1 MPPLSF
7 EDEHFFSVKILVAC
21 KWWVSGDTETEKKE
35 MKEGHNSMSN
45 SYLKDSLNSRF

>member
-7 EDEHFFSVKILVAC
+7 EDEHFFSIKILVAC
-21 KWWVSGDTETEKKE
+21 KWWVSADIEVEKKD
-35 MKEGHNSMSN
+35 MKERHNSMSS